1 MKNVPFEVYNP
12 EELGQKY
19 TNLTMGPNIWGLL
32 DPSAGILFS
41 DKALGAVW
49 VSTKFFFMKKWPK
62 TFKMCYSIQK
72 MFKAKGGLIMD
83 NCPIDQIVPES
94 QNSVRVDLKN
104 GKTLISRSL
113 VICAGPWTNKLLEPL
128 K

>member
-12 EELGQKY
+12 EQLGKKY

-49 VSTKFFFMKKWPK
+49 VSTEVLLKSDQKLSKY
-62 TFKMCYSIQK
+62 YSIQK

>member
-1 MKNVPFEVYNP
+1 
-12 EELGQKY
+12 
-19 TNLTMGPNIWGLL
+19 
-32 DPSAGILFS
+32 
-41 DKALGAVW
+41 
-49 VSTKFFFMKKWPK
+49 
-62 TFKMCYSIQK
+62 

-94 QNSVRVDLKN
+94 QSSVRVDLKT
-104 GKTLISRSL
+104 GRTVFSRSL